1 MNKKTTTC
9 MIKIFKGYFKIVLVI
24 SASLIIP
31 LSMYSQENKTMKD
44 RLKTLNKPREHKEN
58 FIKYLNSENNEIENT
73 AALLFWTYKNFFSS
87 QDMASCVF
95 TPSCSVYAVES
106 LQNHNPVIAYLKIFD
121 RLARCHPV
129 VAQGEYPFDI
139 KTEKY
144 YDPAY

>member
-9 MIKIFKGYFKIVLVI
+9 MIKNCRSFLKISCL
-24 SASLIIP
+24 LIILLSIQLSGLCLEP
-31 LSMYSQENKTMKD
+31 LSKKD
-44 RLKTLNKPREHKEN
+44 RLKGLNKPKDRKEN
-58 FIKYLNSENNEIENT
+58 FIKYVKPENNEIENT
-73 AALLFWTYKNFFSS
+73 AALLFWTYKNFLSS

-95 TPSCSVYAVES
+95 TPSCSVYAIES
-106 LQNHNPVIAYLKIFD
+106 LQHDNPVIAYFKIFD

-129 VAQGEYPFDI
+129 VAQGEYPYDI